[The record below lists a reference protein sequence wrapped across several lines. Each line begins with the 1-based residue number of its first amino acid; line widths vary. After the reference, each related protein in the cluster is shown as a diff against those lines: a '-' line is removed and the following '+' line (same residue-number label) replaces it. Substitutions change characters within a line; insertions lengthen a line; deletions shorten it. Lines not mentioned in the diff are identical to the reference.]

1 MLFKFN
7 ESPKAMGPG
16 FGNSDDLGF
25 KDCKSKIPMGLG
37 NKSFATSLFCEVVP
51 WQQLTC
57 KTTTQVQV
65 SET

>member
-25 KDCKSKIPMGLG
+25 KDCKSKISMGWGIRVLQLHFSVKLFRG
-37 NKSFATSLFCEVVP
+37 NN
-51 WQQLTC
+51 
-57 KTTTQVQV
+57 
-65 SET
+65 